1 MHWYTKYRGV
11 DDDLPIIIVPENVF
25 EHAKK
30 RVSEEKRYERKQ
42 RLQKKL
48 DQIIILKKSDRQNKR
63 RTIPIRQDY
72 LKPVRPRIPKT
83 RLERK
88 LVIESD
94 ELKFLIGENAQLK
107 MKSFRTR
114 EKSFQEEIKN
124 LSDQIKKLN
133 VHARRTVKSDINPY
147 CILFLSSTP
156 ECQINREV

>member
-48 DQIIILKKSDRQNKR
+48 DQIIRKKSDCQNKR
-63 RTIPIRQDY
+63 KAIPIRQDY
-72 LKPVRPRIPKT
+72 VKPARPCIPKT

-88 LVIESD
+88 LVIES
-94 ELKFLIGENAQLK
+94 EKLKFLIGENAQLK
-107 MKSFRTR
+107 MKSL
-114 EKSFQEEIKN
+114 SLGKN
-124 LSDQIKKLN
+124 L
-133 VHARRTVKSDINPY
+133 T
-147 CILFLSSTP
+147 SSVYRVT
-156 ECQINREV
+156 

>member
-48 DQIIILKKSDRQNKR
+48 DQIILKKSDCQNKR
-63 RTIPIRQDY
+63 KAIPIRQDY
-72 LKPVRPRIPKT
+72 VKPARPCIPKT

-88 LVIESD
+88 LVIES
-94 ELKFLIGENAQLK
+94 EKLKFLNEIPF
-107 MKSFRTR
+107 FRQESDVISLSHHITR
-114 EKSFQEEIKN
+114 
-124 LSDQIKKLN
+124 
-133 VHARRTVKSDINPY
+133 
-147 CILFLSSTP
+147 LFF
-156 ECQINREV
+156 E